1 MTRTNGKRWSYLTG
15 EKGRNRVRAYEHPY
29 NGLLYLEVRE
39 EGRKVRVALRHR
51 DRDDAKAKADKLAAR
66 LREAP
71 DAPAPDPTLG
81 SLITEYLRE
90 VTPTKGESKQA
101 HDRRAGRMLTALF
114 GTRQAATLNRRDW
127 DAFIAWRR
135 HGGDTRYSKAR
146 GHPIGPRI
154 ITYDLKFLHSV
165 LNWAATVRT
174 PTGHFLLDRNP
185 LKGAPWPR
193 VTTVRRPACTAAQ
206 YHALCNIAPAV
217 HPLADLALLL
227 VHETGHRIA
236 SVRQLRWEDVDD
248 AAALMH
254 WRGDTDKCGY
264 DHYTPITSVVLEALR
279 ARSAVGPRSPWVF
292 PCHTNPDV
300 PISRYTAM
308 AWWKELEK
316 RAGLPPE
323 PGRGWHSLRR
333 AFATALKHLPL
344 KDLQALGGWKAP
356 STLLECYILA
366 DPQTQREALARRG
379 VLTANGL
386 ATDTVT
392 DTGEPNRGAP
402 GPK

>member
-1 MTRTNGKRWSYLTG
+1 
-15 EKGRNRVRAYEHPY
+15 
-29 NGLLYLEVRE
+29 LLYLEVHE
-39 EGRKVRVALRHR
+39 DGRKVRVALQHR
-51 DRDDAKAKADKLAAR
+51 DRDDAKAKADRLAAR
-66 LREAP
+66 LRDAAVTAP
-71 DAPAPDPTLG
+71 PDPTLG

-90 VTPTKGESKQA
+90 VTPNKGESKQA
-101 HDRRAGRMLTALF
+101 HDRRAGAMFKALL
-114 GTRQAATLNRRDW
+114 GTRRAAALNRRDW

-135 HGGDTRYSKAR
+135 HGGDTRCGKAR
-146 GHPIGPRI
+146 GGLVGPRI

-165 LNWAATVRT
+165 LNWATTVRT
-174 PTGHFLLDRNP
+174 PAGQFLLDRNP

-193 VTTVRRPACTAAQ
+193 VTTVRRPVCTAAQ
-206 YHALCNIAPAV
+206 YHALRSIAPAV

-236 SVRQLRWEDVDD
+236 SVRQLRWDDVDD
-248 AAALMH
+248 RAALIH
-254 WRGDTDKCGY
+254 WRGDSDKCGH
-264 DHYTPITSVVLEALR
+264 DHYTPIMSAVLETLG
-279 ARSAVGPRSPWVF
+279 ARRAVGSRSPWVF
-292 PCHTNPDV
+292 PCYANPEV

-316 RAGLPPE
+316 RAGLTPE

-333 AFATALKHLPL
+333 AFATELKHLPL
-344 KDLQALGGWKAP
+344 KDLQALGGWKSP

-386 ATDTVT
+386 TT
-392 DTGEPNRGAP
+392 DTGTDTAEPNMGEP